1 MRDNDICFSSLNLK
15 KYDIIVKKN
24 FKIQLN
30 LEIELITIEHI
41 HTEVTLAEASQ
52 IEKIYF

>member
-1 MRDNDICFSSLNLK
+1 LNLK